1 MSKAL
6 RIRNHIRDLERGV
19 DKTKLPLPRVTSY
32 LSPDRPTT
40 GRFVMLIG
48 EGLDI

>member
-1 MSKAL
+1 MAKAL

-19 DKTKLPLPRVTSY
+19 DKTKLPLPRVTNY

>member
-6 RIRNHIRDLERGV
+6 RIRNHLRNLDRGV

-32 LSPDRPTT
+32 LNPDRPTT
-40 GRFVMLIG
+40 GRFVVLVG
-48 EGLDI
+48 KGLDI